1 MKICS
6 FRVWKM
12 KVNSCSIP
20 IKPLVLTDYS
30 NSRTICF
37 LFIFSIW
44 NWKMS
49 SWGII
54 SVRCHWRIVK
64 STHLRRAHT
73 PKHMRCYV
81 TACYWLL
88 PWVCARMLMCVCVI
102 RLELSHWIMKYCSGL
117 CRFRVLHRKIELL
130 WNVEWND
137 RIGIVKGGILS
148 QAREELV
155 FSFKCHSTAN
165 WIQSVL
171 ITAYQFT
178 CSAYHHYLFWIKVNF
193 EHRLNIIA
201 VS

>member
-1 MKICS
+1 MLVHGWCDTYSHLIFEIENELMRNILCS
-6 FRVWKM
+6 VSSMGRKM
-12 KVNSCSIP
+12 NP
-20 IKPLVLTDYS
+20 PPA
-30 NSRTICF
+30 RT
-37 LFIFSIW
+37 
-44 NWKMS
+44 
-49 SWGII
+49 
-54 SVRCHWRIVK
+54 HAE
-64 STHLRRAHT
+64 TY
-73 PKHMRCYV
+73 RCYV